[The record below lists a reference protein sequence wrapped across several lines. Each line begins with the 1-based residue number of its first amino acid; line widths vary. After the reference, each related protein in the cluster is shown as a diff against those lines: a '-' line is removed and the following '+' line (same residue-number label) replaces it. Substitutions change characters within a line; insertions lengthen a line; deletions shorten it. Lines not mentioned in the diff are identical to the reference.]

1 VKFGDMIGLFEESV
15 LLFISPYFQPLKQ
28 HLSSLWDKI
37 LPQRGQRP
45 SIGKVSVHSEVTCE
59 DIISVFKVI
68 LMDKSLIAQAE
79 QAANTLG
86 KRSHP
91 GELEVSSNGWD
102 VARPTK
108 RN

>member
-1 VKFGDMIGLFEESV
+1 
-15 LLFISPYFQPLKQ
+15 
-28 HLSSLWDKI
+28 
-37 LPQRGQRP
+37 
-45 SIGKVSVHSEVTCE
+45 VHSEVTCE

-108 RN
+108 KKLTSTPKINALPASRTAKLMTKGRRG